1 MCGLHQ
7 SALPMIRL
15 DFGDLSIPKNKLN
28 VSGGVIAPGHP
39 MGATGAIVAG
49 MLLDELERGGMR
61 RSPITTS
68 EKPSS
73 GLSNCSVR
81 PSACI
86 HLDPDQRS

>member
-1 MCGLHQ
+1 MI
-7 SALPMIRL
+7 AL
-15 DFGDLSIPKNKLN
+15 
-28 VSGGVIAPGHP
+28 GHP

-68 EKPSS
+68 GKLSS

-81 PSACI
+81 PSTCI